1 MPDSSAYSEVEQIL
15 GQFFVAFGQG
25 AGCVRVRR
33 ETVLAIRDRYI
44 DVIEAES
51 HTWEEEAVQ
60 VLERVRT
67 VGRLAALIATERG
80 SSSITREDFVQST
93 GRIESTSRT
102 RWCGRVEG

>member
-1 MPDSSAYSEVEQIL
+1 MPDSSGYSEVEQIL

-33 ETVLAIRDRYI
+33 ETILAIRERYLA
-44 DVIEAES
+44 VIETEAHS
-51 HTWEEEAVQ
+51 WEEEAVQ

-80 SSSITREDFVQST
+80 ASSIAREDFVQST
-93 GRIESTSRT
+93 GRIESRSRT
-102 RWCGRVEG
+102 RWCGRLEG